1 MDLIKLCHATGIPEA
16 TLAKALFP
24 LHSYPK
30 HALKNCGKGKRGLN
44 GPQLQALY
52 HLTGLDAVQI
62 DKIMQREDTPVKEGW
77 IFKPEKGKSI
87 FYQGKY
93 RVEYIPPLNIAYL
106 YKNGE
111 LVADHIMVA
120 QTILLKDFTKDMEL
134 LIASIEAK

>member
-1 MDLIKLCHATGIPEA
+1 MRRAYPGHTCQGPVSF
-16 TLAKALFP
+16 TLP
-24 LHSYPK
+24 PK
-30 HALKNCGKGKRGLN
+30 HALKKLWQGQAGGLN

-134 LIASIEAK
+134 LIASIEGKIKNSLCS